1 MKQIVALFA
10 LLLLLPVSGLAEQE
24 LTDEQIL
31 KRIFDRVDKNEKR
44 IDQFGFYQ
52 ETLKRELKEDGSV
65 KQEEKKI
72 FRTTWI
78 GDQRYGELIEIN
90 GKSLTAAEK
99 KEEQKRKQKFLKE
112 TKGKRQEIKKDVEIA
127 WKGLYDRFDFVRE
140 PAEQGAL
147 YVYSFQPKEKKLS
160 ERNRME
166 KVLNHVDGSL
176 RADEN
181 FNLLW
186 VQAILKESVR
196 FGLGVL
202 AKLDKLELEY
212 ELQQHEDVWLP
223 ASIRFKFDARV
234 ALVHRERQESVN
246 RFYDIFPRPGSVPPT
261 PAPTGSSEQ

>member
-1 MKQIVALFA
+1 MKQFIAIFA
-10 LLLLLPVSGLAEQE
+10 LLLLLPVSGLAEEE

-52 ETLKRELKEDGSV
+52 ETLNRELKKDGSIE
-65 KQEEKKI
+65 QEEKKI

-90 GKSLTAAEK
+90 GKSLTAAQK
-99 KEEQKRKQKFLKE
+99 KEEQKRRQKFLKE
-112 TKGKRQEIKKDVEIA
+112 TKGKRMEIKKDVEIA
-127 WKGLYDRFDFVRE
+127 WKGLYDRFDFVRK
-140 PAEQGAL
+140 PAEQGAF
-147 YVYSFQPKEKKLS
+147 YVYSFQPKKKKLS

-166 KVLNHVDGSL
+166 KVLNHMDGTL

-186 VQAILKESVR
+186 VRAILKESIK
-196 FGLGVL
+196 FGLGLL
-202 AKLDKLELEY
+202 AKLDTLELEY
-212 ELQQHEDVWLP
+212 KLQEHETVWLP

-246 RFYDIFPRPGSVPPT
+246 RFYDIFPRPGSVPP